1 MFLLKAIIISVRIL
15 KYVNYKPFFNFQQHD
30 DDGGCDTKQVVRK
43 GILWHQRDK
52 LFSRW
57 KERFFILTKDYF
69 HCFKK
74 DVSKLSEMGEFLFKV
89 SSVPQ
94 MILADCILAKC
105 DIVMITPHDSRR

>member
-1 MFLLKAIIISVRIL
+1 MIIGQLMFTSDIL
-15 KYVNYKPFFNFQQHD
+15 QQTED
-30 DDGGCDTKQVVRK
+30 ENTMEQDTKQVVRK

-74 DVSKLSEMGEFLFKV
+74 DCSKLSEMGEFLFKV
-89 SSVPQ
+89 SNNT
-94 MILADCILAKC
+94 ITCI
-105 DIVMITPHDSRR
+105 R

>member
-1 MFLLKAIIISVRIL
+1 MDLLRTMNLIVSISISTFPNVEEHFSFSSRGFGRY
-15 KYVNYKPFFNFQQHD
+15 KYVASLDIAILFQQPESD
-30 DDGGCDTKQVVRK
+30 EDVGNDTKQVVRK

-74 DVSKLSEMGEFLFKV
+74 DCSKLSEMGEFLFKV
-89 SSVPQ
+89 
-94 MILADCILAKC
+94 
-105 DIVMITPHDSRR
+105 

>member
-1 MFLLKAIIISVRIL
+1 MFSGNWKLVIRRFS
-15 KYVNYKPFFNFQQHD
+15 FQQSSD
-30 DDGGCDTKQVVRK
+30 SEDGGGCDTKQVIRK

-74 DVSKLSEMGEFLFKV
+74 DCSKLSEMGEFLFKV
-89 SSVPQ
+89 S
-94 MILADCILAKC
+94 LASFCI
-105 DIVMITPHDSRR
+105 